1 MKKLVAITFLLCC
14 LSCGQSNSGTRLLR
28 LIIPGEP
35 KVKNEVSAKYRDA
48 VFRLDTFF
56 NKLVTLKAFNGSVL
70 VAKEGEVIYHKA
82 FGIADKENK
91 VPVTDSTS
99 FQLASVSKVITA
111 TAVMMLVE
119 KGLIKLED
127 TFASYFQEFPYK
139 TITIKHLLS
148 HRSGLP
154 NYLYFLNDVVSNKTS
169 VLTNAEVLRLMIE
182 RKPKPYLRPNRAFNY
197 CNTNYALLASLIEKV
212 SHKTYSNF
220 LNDEIFKPLG
230 MKHSGTILS
239 LDVFEKAISK
249 PYDVRWKPIDAEAAD
264 YVVGDKSVYSTAYDM
279 FLFSE
284 ALYQGKLLNAETQQL
299 AYSALS
305 RELKASNYGLG
316 WRMRD
321 FRSEEKKEV
330 FHNGWWHGYRTAF
343 HRRLNDKVTIVV
355 LSNQLNKT
363 AYQTWKIYEAL
374 DASCINPDMEA
385 ELEKE

>member
-14 LSCGQSNSGTRLLR
+14 LSCGQSNSGTRLLS

-119 KGLIKLED
+119 KGLIKLDD
-127 TFASYFQEFPYK
+127 TFASYFPEFPYE

-169 VLTNAEVLRLMIE
+169 VLTNDEVLRLMIE

-249 PYDVRWKPIDAEAAD
+249 PYDLRWKPIDAEAAD

-299 AYSALS
+299 AYTALS

-321 FRSEEKKEV
+321 FRLEEKKEV

-385 ELEKE
+385 EMEKE

>member
-1 MKKLVAITFLLCC
+1 MKRIALIILWLSC
-14 LSCGQSNSGTRLLR
+14 LSCGQSNSGYSLYNLV
-28 LIIPGEP
+28 IPDAP
-35 KVKNEVSAKYRDA
+35 KVVKEVNEKYKDA
-48 VFRLDTFF
+48 VYRLDTFF
-56 NKLVTLKAFNGSVL
+56 NKLVSLKAFNGSVI
-70 VAKEGEVIYHKA
+70 VAKEGEVIYQKA
-82 FGIADKENK
+82 FGIADKERGL
-91 VPVTDSTS
+91 PVTDSTA

-119 KGLIKLED
+119 RGLVKLDD
-127 TFASYFQEFPYK
+127 TFASYFPEFPYEK
-139 TITIKHLLS
+139 VTVKHLLS

-154 NYLYFLNDVVSNKTS
+154 NYLYFLNDLVSAKTN
-169 VLTNAEVLRLMIE
+169 VLTNKEVLRLMAE

-197 CNTNYALLASLIEKV
+197 CNTNYAMLALLIEKV
-212 SHKTYSNF
+212 SNKSYSNF

-239 LDVFEKAISK
+239 LDQFEKAVSK
-249 PYDVRWKPIDAEAAD
+249 PYDLRWRPIDAEAAD
-264 YVVGDKSVYSTAYDM
+264 YVVGDKSVYSTPYDM
-279 FLFSE
+279 FLLSE
-284 ALYQGKLLNAETQQL
+284 ALYQGKLLNPESQQL
-299 AYSALS
+299 AYTAFS

-374 DASCINPDMEA
+374 DASCMNSAIASDYE
-385 ELEKE
+385 